1 MNCAALPQY
10 AMRPRPRYLS
20 FQYAQLWAARTAVFR
35 LFPGG
40 CLNGLFGNEFCPGL
54 PAAYAHRELR
64 RAGAGV
70 AHWRNRC
77 LTSLSSR
84 EWNVMTHMRP
94 PGFSAANSTSSPSLS
109 ASSSPFTA
117 MRSAWKVRRAGF
129 CPCGAPRAAAP
140 RRRPAPAAPSFQWV
154 RRRGRFDLPGDLPGI
169 RLLAV
174 FLEDTAQFR
183 AGGGVHKVGG
193 RGARLVA
200 HVQRRVALIQK
211 PRGPR
216 PAGVRKPPGPAA
228 RRPARPRQAGPAPGP
243 HSGNCSA
250 PPWRAAPSRRCD
262 AGLRRRGPGPAR

>member
-1 MNCAALPQY
+1 MTAAEKSASEATLKASAVNCAALPQICN
-10 AMRPRPRYLS
+10 AAPAALQL
-20 FQYAQLWAARTAVFR
+20 FQYAQLCAARTAVFR

-40 CLNGLFGNEFCPGL
+40 CLNGLFGNELCPGL
-54 PAAYAHRELR
+54 PPHTHTGNSGGQVQA
-64 RAGAGV
+64 V

-154 RRRGRFDLPGDLPGI
+154 RRRGRF
-169 RLLAV
+169 R
-174 FLEDTAQFR
+174 
-183 AGGGVHKVGG
+183 
-193 RGARLVA
+193 
-200 HVQRRVALIQK
+200 
-211 PRGPR
+211 
-216 PAGVRKPPGPAA
+216 
-228 RRPARPRQAGPAPGP
+228 
-243 HSGNCSA
+243 S
-250 PPWRAAPSRRCD
+250 SRRS
-262 AGLRRRGPGPAR
+262 ARHTAPRRIP